1 MRASVRLVLVA
12 ASLWLGAALPALAAA
27 GEPRFEVQEVVPG
40 VYVAVRR
47 EPPGFWFDCNSVF
60 VVNDRDVVVV
70 DTNVSPV
77 SARATIGALRKI
89 TDKPVSHVVNTHWH
103 DDHIAGNQVYRD
115 AFPGVRFVGHV
126 RTRGE
131 LETTGAANRKSSV
144 EAGPGFAK
152 HLRKLVADGKS
163 LAGGAITDEERAAY
177 ASDASIVERYVADAR
192 ALEVVFPDLAVDGT
206 LVLDRGSRTIEI
218 RHLGRGHTASDLVVW
233 LPKERVAIVGDLV
246 SWPVPL
252 VGTTS
257 HPADFASTLDALL
270 SMQASVFVPG
280 HGPVMKDDAY
290 VRLVARLLASIR
302 DQTAAAVAR
311 GRDARRRRRRASTS
325 RSSGRRSP
333 ATPRC
338 GSSGSTT
345 TSPTP
350 ASPSPTARRRR
361 RAPGGRGI
369 SVADAVTNRFPEYS
383 SPPST
388 RSSRVRVLAPSAQW
402 RSAALAYRHVPS
414 VHRVR

>member
-12 ASLWLGAALPALAAA
+12 LPLCLGAALPALAASA
-27 GEPRFEVQEVVPG
+27 EPSFEVQEVAPG
-40 VYVAVRR
+40 VYAAVRR
-47 EPPGFWFDCNSVF
+47 EPPGFWFDCNTVF
-60 VVNDRDVVVV
+60 VVNERDVVVV
-70 DTNVSPV
+70 DTNVSPQ

-131 LETTGAANRKSSV
+131 LETTGAGNRKASR
-144 EAGPGFAK
+144 EGGPGFAK
-152 HLRKLVADGKS
+152 HLRRLVADGQS
-163 LAGGAITDEERAAY
+163 LAGGAITEEERAAY
-177 ASDASIVERYVADAR
+177 ASDASLVERYSADA
-192 ALEVVFPDLAVDGT
+192 ATLEIVFPDLAVDGT
-206 LVLDRGSRTIEI
+206 LVLERGERTIEI

-233 LPKERVAIVGDLV
+233 LPKERIAVVGDLV

-257 HPADFASTLDALL
+257 HPADFAGALDALL
-270 SMQASVFVPG
+270 ALQASVFVPG

-311 GRDARRRRRRASTS
+311 GETLDQARKSVDLSEFRSAIAGESQLRRL
-325 RSSGRRSP
+325 GFDNY
-333 ATPRC
+333 
-338 GSSGSTT
+338 
-345 TSPTP
+345 
-350 ASPSPTARRRR
+350 
-361 RAPGGRGI
+361 
-369 SVADAVTNRFPEYS
+369 VADPGVAV
-383 SPPST
+383 
-388 RSSRVRVLAPSAQW
+388 
-402 RSAALAYRHVPS
+402 AYREAKEKS
-414 VHRVR
+414 

>member
-1 MRASVRLVLVA
+1 MRTAVRLVLVA
-12 ASLWLGAALPALAAA
+12 ASLRMGAALPALAAA
-27 GEPRFEVQEVVPG
+27 EEPRFEVQTVAPG
-40 VYVAVRR
+40 VYAAVRR

-60 VVNDRDVVVV
+60 VVSDRDVVVV
-70 DTNVSPV
+70 DTNVSPE

-152 HLRKLVADGKS
+152 LLRKLVADGKS
-163 LAGGAITDEERAAY
+163 LAGGAITDEERDAY
-177 ASDASIVERYVADAR
+177 ASDASLVERYFVDAPT
-192 ALEVVFPDLAVDGT
+192 LDVVFPDVAVDGA
-206 LVLDRGSRTIEI
+206 LVLERGGRTIEI

-233 LPKERVAIVGDLV
+233 LPQERVAIVGDLV

-257 HPADFASTLDALL
+257 HPADFAGALDALL
-270 SMQASVFVPG
+270 ALQPSAFVPG
-280 HGPVMKDDAY
+280 HGPVLKDDAY

-311 GRDARRRRRRASTS
+311 GETLEQARRSVDLSEFRKAIAGDSQLRQLGFDNYVAE
-325 RSSGRRSP
+325 
-333 ATPRC
+333 
-338 GSSGSTT
+338 
-345 TSPTP
+345 
-350 ASPSPTARRRR
+350 
-361 RAPGGRGI
+361 PG
-369 SVADAVTNRFPEYS
+369 VAV
-383 SPPST
+383 
-388 RSSRVRVLAPSAQW
+388 
-402 RSAALAYRHVPS
+402 AYREAKGS
-414 VHRVR
+414 

>member
-1 MRASVRLVLVA
+1 MRAPVRLVLVA
-12 ASLWLGAALPALAAA
+12 ASLCVGSLLPCLAAA
-27 GEPRFEVQEVVPG
+27 AEPAFEVQEVVPG
-40 VYVAVRR
+40 VYAAVRR

-60 VVNDRDVVVV
+60 VVSDRDVVVV
-70 DTNVSPV
+70 DTNVSPQ
-77 SARATIGALRKI
+77 SARATIAALRKV

-131 LETTGAANRKSSV
+131 LATTGAANRKSSL

-152 HLRKLVADGKS
+152 LLRKLVADGKS
-163 LAGGAITDEERAAY
+163 LGGGAITDEERAAY
-177 ASDASIVERYVADAR
+177 ASDASLVERYSADAP
-192 ALEVVFPDLAVDGT
+192 ALQVVFPDVAVDGT
-206 LVLDRGSRTIEI
+206 LVLERGGRTIEV

-233 LPKERVAIVGDLV
+233 LPKERVAVVGDLV

-257 HPADFASTLDALL
+257 HPADFAGALEALL
-270 SMQASVFVPG
+270 ALRPAAFVPG

-311 GRDARRRRRRASTS
+311 GETLEQARKSVDLTEFRQAIAGESQLRRL
-325 RSSGRRSP
+325 GFDNY
-333 ATPRC
+333 
-338 GSSGSTT
+338 
-345 TSPTP
+345 
-350 ASPSPTARRRR
+350 
-361 RAPGGRGI
+361 
-369 SVADAVTNRFPEYS
+369 VADPGVAV
-383 SPPST
+383 
-388 RSSRVRVLAPSAQW
+388 
-402 RSAALAYRHVPS
+402 AYREAKEKS
-414 VHRVR
+414 

>member
-12 ASLWLGAALPALAAA
+12 ASLWVGAALPALAASP
-27 GEPRFEVQEVVPG
+27 EPGFVVQEVVPG
-40 VYVAVRR
+40 VFAAVRR

-70 DTNVSPV
+70 DTNVSPS
-77 SARATIGALRKI
+77 SARATLAALRRI

-131 LETTGAANRKSSV
+131 LETTGAANRKSAV

-152 HLRKLVADGKS
+152 YLRKLIADGKS
-163 LAGGAITDEERAAY
+163 FAGGAITDEERAAY
-177 ASDASIVERYVADAR
+177 ASDASLVERYLADAGT
-192 ALEVVFPDLAVDGT
+192 LDVVFPDVAVDGT
-206 LVLDRGSRTIEI
+206 LTLQRGARTIEI
-218 RHLGRGHTASDLVVW
+218 RHLGRGHTASDLVVY

-257 HPADFASTLDALL
+257 HPAEFAATLDALL
-270 SMQASVFVPG
+270 SLHADVFVPG
-280 HGPVMKDDAY
+280 HGPVLKDDAY
-290 VRLVARLLASIR
+290 VRLVARLVASIR

-311 GRDARRRRRRASTS
+311 GETLEQARKSVDLSEFRKAIAGDSQLRRL
-325 RSSGRRSP
+325 GFDNY
-333 ATPRC
+333 
-338 GSSGSTT
+338 
-345 TSPTP
+345 
-350 ASPSPTARRRR
+350 
-361 RAPGGRGI
+361 
-369 SVADAVTNRFPEYS
+369 VADPGVG
-383 SPPST
+383 
-388 RSSRVRVLAPSAQW
+388 V
-402 RSAALAYRHVPS
+402 AYAEAKEKS
-414 VHRVR
+414 